1 MSNNRSVLR
10 FNKYIVERVV
20 FEANEDY
27 FSDVEDKELPFDFDT
42 NTTFIDNRLEIELS
56 AIIFKNAVKNN
67 YPFEMQVVLKGF
79 FEVENGGD
87 IRAFEMN
94 AIAILF
100 PYLRAIVS
108 TYTANSN
115 VVPVLLPA
123 MNINAYLKKKYEQ

>member
-10 FNKYIVERVV
+10 FNKYIVEKVV
-20 FEANEDY
+20 FEVNEEY
-27 FSDVEDKELPFDFDT
+27 FCSEEDIELPFDFDT
-42 NTTFIDNRLEIELS
+42 NTVFIDNRLEIELS
-56 AIIFKNAVKNN
+56 ALIFKNAVKNN

-79 FEVENGGD
+79 FEVENGSD

-100 PYLRAIVS
+100 PYVRAIVS

-115 VVPVLLPA
+115 VAPVLLPA
-123 MNINAYLKKKYEQ
+123 MNINEYLRKKYE